1 MDYQKGR
8 SVWIRRSEW
17 RNRRRLSVQK
27 YAVFHRPNFSHIE
40 SCLLINDDDW
50 DHSALLPTA
59 LPPEGAFGGGGTAQ
73 TQRYY
78 LTDDHSVI
86 LRDYTGALLSSP
98 TFAPSAVVR
107 LRMDGTEVEDEASS
121 EYYLWLPEFD
131 QISGPYSPDQGLCLG
146 QEITA
151 SGQSTAYI
159 RQELSNLLCI
169 PAGQEYM
176 LLNARV
182 NKAVL
187 GFDQGDFVDFDAIAG
202 KTGETWYLFDENLDP
217 IYCADI
223 ESGAMPIGSN
233 VPILQNGTWQLVDLN
248 ELQNA
253 SYSSTKEPEI
263 VEPYFEK
270 KNQTA
275 LAGYLTNY
283 DMTIRSQPDRSS
295 ADTGLCRAGHY
306 LLVQETSQA
315 KDGSLW
321 GKLWDGRYICLQD
334 DEYMYARQWI

>member
-1 MDYQKGR
+1 MM
-8 SVWIRRSEW
+8 
-17 RNRRRLSVQK
+17 
-27 YAVFHRPNFSHIE
+27 
-40 SCLLINDDDW
+40 
-50 DHSALLPTA
+50 
-59 LPPEGAFGGGGTAQ
+59 
-73 TQRYY
+73 
-78 LTDDHSVI
+78 
-86 LRDYTGALLSSP
+86 
-98 TFAPSAVVR
+98 R

-131 QISGPYSPDQGLCLG
+131 QISGPYSPDQALCLG
-146 QEITA
+146 QETTA

-169 PAGQEYM
+169 HAGQEYM

-270 KNQTA
+270 RT
-275 LAGYLTNY
+275 
-283 DMTIRSQPDRSS
+283 
-295 ADTGLCRAGHY
+295 
-306 LLVQETSQA
+306 
-315 KDGSLW
+315 
-321 GKLWDGRYICLQD
+321 
-334 DEYMYARQWI
+334 RQHLPVI